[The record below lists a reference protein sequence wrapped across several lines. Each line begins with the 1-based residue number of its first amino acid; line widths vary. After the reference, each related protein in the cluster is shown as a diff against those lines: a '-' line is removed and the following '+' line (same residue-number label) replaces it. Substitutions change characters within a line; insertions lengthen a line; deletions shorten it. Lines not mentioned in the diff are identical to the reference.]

1 MRKITSILLISI
13 ISLVFMM
20 GIINDKCVSVNAS
33 SLYDSELSYSETI
46 NLNKIAEKTLGL
58 NDFDYEIIDG
68 FNTQNKHVLV
78 EGNNCY
84 LIYDREIRYYIEY
97 SRTSNSIL
105 SDLTTQNKMYLAPTY
120 YFAETN
126 EKVLDLTSGSVLTNV
141 ELTRYQIIEDELAE
155 NYLSNIQMSDIEYG
169 ASYSLLSSTPSSP
182 KYIDNSYYF
191 ENLADNMGDNT
202 STSFSGSCSYVA
214 LNMLLSYYDTIV
226 NDDVIAENFD
236 ITETINVSN
245 INDVRLENFP
255 QSPGVNNDFH
265 NYIITLG
272 QNNGY
277 TEAGDNSISLTDM
290 DNLMNDYFEIRNMS
304 ITTHNTNLFTNK
316 VDFCKSA
323 IDSNNPVI
331 IQITGT
337 DTSLDPRDLNH
348 AVIGYGYNDSGIFVN
363 FGWQGTFTNVNI
375 NNYSI
380 PRAFYLEL
388 NEEHKCSNN
397 YNWRYFGCSG
407 NVCSC
412 GEVVYYHSYDNGYL
426 WKNSRQHLAVCDC
439 GASTLQ
445 GHAIVSGTNKC
456 ILCGGNADMGFIQIN
471 ALSPQVQYVTDNGRF
486 ILPNGVIEL
495 MPEDVEAY
503 LHNILVFYPKNDNL
517 VTE

>member
-1 MRKITSILLISI
+1 MRKITSILLIFIISI
-13 ISLVFMM
+13 ISSV

-33 SLYDSELSYSETI
+33 SLYDCELSYSETY
-46 NLNKIAEKTLGL
+46 NLSKIVEKTLGL

-68 FNTQNKHVLV
+68 FTTPNKHVLV

-84 LIYDREIRYYIEY
+84 LIYDREISDYIEY
-97 SRTSNSIL
+97 SHTSNSVFV
-105 SDLTTQNKMYLAPTY
+105 DLTIQNKIYLAPTY
-120 YFAETN
+120 YFAESN
-126 EKVLDLTSGSVLTNV
+126 EKVLDLTSGTVLTSE
-141 ELTRYQIIEDELAE
+141 ELTHYQIIEHELVE
-155 NYLSNIQMSDIEYG
+155 NYLSNIQMSNIEYG
-169 ASYSLLSSTPSSP
+169 ASYSLLSTTPSSP

-226 NDDVIAENFD
+226 NDDVIAESFD
-236 ITETINVSN
+236 ITEKISVSSM
-245 INDVRLENFP
+245 NDVRVENFP

-265 NYIITLG
+265 NYLINLG
-272 QNNGY
+272 RNNGY
-277 TEAGDNSISLTDM
+277 TEAGDYSISLTEM
-290 DNLMNDYFEIRNMS
+290 DNLMNDYFGIRNMNV
-304 ITTHNTNLFTNK
+304 TTHNTNLLTNK
-316 VDFCKSA
+316 LDFCKSA

-337 DTSLDPRDLNH
+337 DTALDPRDLNH
-348 AVIGYGYNDSGIFVN
+348 AVIGYGYDNRGIFVN
-363 FGWQGTFTNVNI
+363 FGWKGTYTNVNI
-375 NNYSI
+375 NNYTIS
-380 PRAFYLEL
+380 RAFYLEL

-397 YNWRYFGCSG
+397 YKWNYYGCLG
-407 NVCSC
+407 NLCPC
-412 GEVVYYHSYDNGYL
+412 GEITYNHTYDYI
-426 WKNSRQHLAVCDC
+426 WKNTKQHLAICDC
-439 GASTLQ
+439 GVSTLQ

-471 ALSPQVQYVTDNGRF
+471 ALSPQVQYVTNNGSF
-486 ILPNGVIEL
+486 ILPNGVIVL